1 MTIIAGSAV
10 AVAQVQLYVTEFILP
25 TLPNWGIR
33 HITIFLLEGSSG
45 GPILVTVMVVDT
57 VMKTGTGRAGTRFKY
72 AEDQVYTKTCPRE
85 DSKQLTVNSKQ

>member
-10 AVAQVQLYVTEFILP
+10 AVAQVQLYVTEFILV
-25 TLPNWGIR
+25 TLPNWGVR
-33 HITIFLLEGSSG
+33 HIT
-45 GPILVTVMVVDT
+45 ILVTVMVVDT

-72 AEDQVYTKTCPRE
+72 AKDQVYTKTCPWE